1 MDEMFVPYKT
11 VLESPSIEIPSQVP
25 EAQGNLVWIVV
36 AIIFVCLIIGAYLY
50 TSMVMVKE
58 KAIEVVEEPEVVVE
72 KKIEPLLIPKTID
85 FSLPA
90 KLDTAVMSKEELAKF
105 IGTEIKNLLV
115 LYSGVTSLQ
124 TASIVSFSVRTMLE
138 DFAPVLQAKSLEPVE
153 TPSPPPAPPMEKLD
167 EEYISKN
174 VLQPRPHQT
183 QLSLEADEEE
193 EPEPPK
199 KGKINADTDPSLLLM
214 LKQRGLVQ
222 N

>member
-1 MDEMFVPYKT
+1 MENMDEMFVPYKT
-11 VLESPSIEIPSQVP
+11 SLELPIPEQPSHSEP
-25 EAQGNLVWIVV
+25 ESNSMIWVIIAVV
-36 AIIFVCLIIGAYLY
+36 FVCLLVAAYVFV
-50 TSMVMVKE
+50 SSRIVVKE
-58 KAIEVVEEPEVVVE
+58 KAIEPVYE
-72 KKIEPLLIPKTID
+72 KKIEAQLVPPTID
-85 FSLPA
+85 FSEPA

-105 IGTEIKNLLV
+105 VGTEIKNLLV
-115 LYSGVTSLQ
+115 LYSGVNSLQ

-138 DFAPVLQAKSLEPVE
+138 DFAPVLQPQAVV
-153 TPSPPPAPPMEKLD
+153 SPQPTMEKLD

-174 VLQPRPHQT
+174 VLQPRPQQS

-193 EPEPPK
+193 IEPPK

>member
-1 MDEMFVPYKT
+1 MENMDEMFVPYKT
-11 VLESPSIEIPSQVP
+11 SLELPIPEPVSLN
-25 EAQGNLVWIVV
+25 ESSGGGSLLWIVI
-36 AIIFVCLIIGAYLY
+36 AITFVCLLVGAYVFV
-50 TSMVMVKE
+50 SSRIVVKE
-58 KAIEVVEEPEVVVE
+58 KAVEEPAVNE
-72 KKIEPLLIPKTID
+72 KKIEALLVPPTID
-85 FSLPA
+85 FSEPA

-115 LYSGVTSLQ
+115 LYSGVNSLQ

-138 DFAPVLQAKSLEPVE
+138 DFAPVLQPLSVVPPSAPV
-153 TPSPPPAPPMEKLD
+153 MEKLD

-174 VLQPRPHQT
+174 VLQPRPQ
-183 QLSLEADEEE
+183 QSQMSLEADEEE
-193 EPEPPK
+193 EVEPPK